1 MQRLPFSYVDSQ
13 KLAPLFYCLTIS
25 ILLTTRDLRFV
36 SLIRGDGPEGSD
48 VVSGCTDFPRCFR
61 YIPSLFLEITSATIV
76 LTSKFLAINPDPF
89 SSTPITLPE
98 RNTMAVI
105 LSGLIL
111 RFGCFLIVWKLLERL
126 FLSSRALNLIF
137 SSFLIILIA
146 PWAKFI
152 GIFSTHFISDD
163 RVTNWIARSPVV
175 YTVYYDYFLPPII
188 LYLTINLHNF
198 LKKNPKTLLL
208 IGLILFITFEFLP
221 LFLFFALLIHSGRKF
236 ARKFFLLLIPG
247 MVLLVFALLVPKDST
262 ALNLTFGYYLGRNFD
277 QFLAVIPLMAL
288 VLLPCIVLGYFSKKI
303 MQKEYKQL
311 SKTLSHSTNKNFE
324 SAFFSLCAVHFFSLF
339 TSNFLG
345 EFSRHALATQLI
357 LLILFFL
364 RRKS

>member
-1 MQRLPFSYVDSQ
+1 MQRLPFSYIDWR

-36 SLIRGDGPEGSD
+36 SLIRGDGPEVSD

-61 YIPSLFLEITSATIV
+61 YIPSLFLEITSAAIA
-76 LTSKFLAINPDPF
+76 LISKLLAINPDPF

-98 RNTMAVI
+98 RNTMALI

-111 RFGCFLIVWKLLERL
+111 RLGCFLIVWKLLERL

-137 SSFLIILIA
+137 SSYLIILIA

-152 GIFSTHFISDD
+152 GIFSANFISDD
-163 RVTNWIARSPVV
+163 RITNWIARSPVV

-188 LYLTINLHNF
+188 LYLTINLHNI
-198 LKKNPKTLLL
+198 LKKNPKALLL
-208 IGLILFITFEFLP
+208 IGLVLFITFEFLP
-221 LFLFFALLIHSGRKF
+221 LFLFTALLIYSGRNF
-236 ARKFFLLLIPG
+236 ARKFLLLLIPG
-247 MVLLVFALLVPKDST
+247 SVLLVFALLLPKDST
-262 ALNLTFGYYLGRNFD
+262 TLNETFGYYLGRNFN
-277 QFLAVIPLMAL
+277 QFLAVIPLIVL
-288 VLLPCIVLGYFSKKI
+288 ILLPCIVLGYLSKRT
-303 MQKEYKQL
+303 MYKEYKQL
-311 SKTLSHSTNKNFE
+311 SKNLSHSTNKNFE
-324 SAFFSLCAVHFFSLF
+324 SAFFSLCAVHFISLF

>member
-1 MQRLPFSYVDSQ
+1 MQRSLLSYINWR
-13 KLAPLFYCLTIS
+13 KLNLLFYCVTIS
-25 ILLTTRDLRFV
+25 ILLTARDLRFV
-36 SLIRGDGPEGSD
+36 SLIRGDGPEVSD
-48 VVSGCTDFPRCFR
+48 VVSGCMDFPRCFR
-61 YIPSLFLEITSATIV
+61 YIPSLFLEITSTAIAAIT
-76 LTSKFLAINPDPF
+76 KFLAINPDPF
-89 SSTPITLPE
+89 STTPITFPE
-98 RNTMAVI
+98 RNTMALI

-111 RFGCFLIVWKLLERL
+111 RFGCFLILWKLLERL

-152 GIFSTHFISDD
+152 GIFSTHFISDE

-188 LYLTINLHNF
+188 LYLTINLHNIS
-198 LKKNPKTLLL
+198 KKNPRTLLL
-208 IGLILFITFEFLP
+208 IGLLLFITFEFLP
-221 LFLFFALLIHSGRKF
+221 LFLFFALLIHSGRNF
-236 ARKFFLLLIPG
+236 SRKLLLLLIPG
-247 MVLLVFALLVPKDST
+247 IVLLVFALLVPKDST
-262 ALNLTFGYYLGRNFD
+262 ALNVTFGYYLGRNFN

-288 VLLPCIVLGYFSKKI
+288 VLLPCIILGYLSRRL
-303 MQKEYKQL
+303 MRKEREQL
-311 SKTLSHSTNKNFE
+311 NKNLSQSANKNFQ
-324 SAFFSLCAVHFFSLF
+324 SAFFSLCAVHFISLF

-357 LLILFFL
+357 LLIFFFL